1 MEKLGRFRYRFRP
14 APTKRPDTA
23 CALPNEHMKPQ
34 RLVYRPT
41 RSPRLNEMLGLIVL
55 VAAGLLLLSLITY
68 TPTDPSFNTVRGA
81 VSSSHPAQN
90 WTGQFGAY
98 VSDALL
104 QVFGAAILFV
114 PLVLLRIAISW
125 IRSRGVGAGLAKFAG
140 LGLWLLFA
148 PAVIALL
155 PGHVLWRHTLPVE
168 GVSGRIIA
176 DTMVQ
181 FVNFPG
187 AASISA
193 LMVMLSLYLAT
204 TFTLGSAREWFTSHF
219 AFARRI
225 RDRYQA
231 RQQRKRDDEADKLI
245 GAYES
250 KRERAITKA
259 RSRAEKAAGS
269 QRQPMPSMPGEA
281 LNGQENT
288 SLLSSFFGWF
298 SRRRKDMD
306 PSGAP
311 RQTWGTDEVEPAKSV
326 WQTMPRTLV
335 DAPAVTALSTAT
347 AAAAPYTQALAAAAQ
362 PHVTAAAA
370 AAEQDLFRQPDD
382 DATQDE
388 WLDSAER
395 NVFPGLAD
403 IDIPEPPPAR
413 LPTPIRSSA
422 LSPAPTPAP
431 SPIRAAAPMHA
442 APPMPSAMQPIA
454 DQNIA
459 FGRRADADMKAV
471 AMAAKSI
478 RGYKLPPSSLLYRSE
493 EHAETRE
500 EELLEEAKVLVQK
513 CAEFGVDG
521 NVTQINPGPVVTTFE
536 FKPDS
541 GVKYSRVTGL
551 ADDLCLAM
559 AAESILIER
568 MAGKSTV
575 GIQVPNHDRETI
587 WLRDVVECES
597 FAQSKS
603 KLAIA
608 LGKDINGRIVT
619 ADLAAMPHVL
629 IAGSTGS
636 GKSVAINAMIMSVLF
651 KSTPEQ
657 VRMILVDPKRVELG
671 MYEGIP
677 HLFTPIITEAKLAA
691 NALRNAV
698 REMER
703 RLKLLAANHVRNID
717 QFNKLFDNGSEYLF
731 EDVNQEPLPYIM
743 IIIDELADLMM
754 LDRANVEEA
763 ITRLAQMARAVG
775 IHLVLATQRPSVDV
789 ITGLIKANVPT
800 RMSFRLATK
809 VDSRTIIDSNGAESL
824 LGRGDMLFLPPGTSR
839 LQRIHAPFVTEKEIS
854 AVTAFWK
861 AQGEAQ
867 YAEGFLEAPKDEKGN
882 AEGGSA
888 NDGEDNDAL
897 FDDAVR
903 LVFEFGKASTSLL
916 QRRLRIG
923 YGRAAHLIDMMER
936 DGLVGPA
943 DGSKPREILK
953 SPSYYADVDAAL
965 R

>member
-1 MEKLGRFRYRFRP
+1 
-14 APTKRPDTA
+14 
-23 CALPNEHMKPQ
+23 MKPL
-34 RLVYRPT
+34 RLVSTPT
-41 RSPRLNEMLGLIVL
+41 RNRRLNEILGLVVMVCAVML
-55 VAAGLLLLSLITY
+55 FLALASY
-68 TPTDPSFNTVRGA
+68 TPTDPSSNTVGGFASSAHSGTGLAARLGA
-81 VSSSHPAQN
+81 HN
-90 WTGQFGAY
+90 WTGLVGAWLADVILQTIGIAAFFLPIVLGRVGY
-98 VSDALL
+98 CWMRQRPAGSALARL
-104 QVFGAAILFV
+104 LG
-114 PLVLLRIAISW
+114 LVLW
-125 IRSRGVGAGLAKFAG
+125 II
-140 LGLWLLFA
+140 FA
-148 PAVIALL
+148 PAAIGLL
-155 PGHVLWRHTLPVE
+155 SHAFLWRHALPIE
-168 GVSGRIIA
+168 GVTGRLLA
-176 DTMVQ
+176 DAMVQ
-181 FVNFPG
+181 YLNLPG
-187 AASISA
+187 ATIVLTLLVAVS
-193 LMVMLSLYLAT
+193 MYLAT
-204 TFTLGSAREWFTSHF
+204 TFTLHTAGEWIESHF
-219 AFARRI
+219 SFVRRIHERIQDWRVRRAFAK
-225 RDRYQA
+225 A
-231 RQQRKRDDEADKLI
+231 EKRGLTDQIEPREFGPVFA
-245 GAYES
+245 S
-250 KRERAITKA
+250 KREQTLEQAAIDLEQQRAATVPEP
-259 RSRAEKAAGS
+259 STLLGS
-269 QRQPMPSMPGEA
+269 
-281 LNGQENT
+281 L
-288 SLLSSFFGWF
+288 FGWWG
-298 SRRRKDMD
+298 RMRRKRN
-306 PSGAP
+306 PPTAP
-311 RQTWGTDEVEPAKSV
+311 QDSTEQQLEAPTASV
-326 WQTMPRTLV
+326 WQSMPRTHV
-335 DAPAVTALSTAT
+335 DAPPVTSLS
-347 AAAAPYTQALAAAAQ
+347 
-362 PHVTAAAA
+362 TAAAA
-370 AAEQDLFRQPDD
+370 AAPFAAALAAAAAPLRDADGTARLDLS
-382 DATQDE
+382 
-388 WLDSAER
+388 L
-395 NVFPGLAD
+395 
-403 IDIPEPPPAR
+403 PELPPAR
-413 LPTPIRSSA
+413 TPRA
-422 LSPAPTPAP
+422 RTPETPAP
-431 SPIRAAAPMHA
+431 QPVAAKPALI
-442 APPMPSAMQPIA
+442 PPPTREPQAIS
-454 DQNIA
+454 
-459 FGRRADADMKAV
+459 FGKRADADIKPV
-471 AMAAKSI
+471 TISPKSI
-478 RGYKLPPSSLLYRSE
+478 RGYKLPPSSLLYRSDE
-493 EHAETRE
+493 IAIVRE
-500 EELLEEAKVLVQK
+500 QALRDEARTLVEK

-521 NVTQINPGPVVTTFE
+521 QVTQINPGPVVTTFE
-536 FKPDS
+536 FRPDA

-575 GIQVPNHDRETI
+575 GIQVPNHERETI

-731 EDVNQEPLPYIM
+731 DDKDQEPLPYII

-754 LDRANVEEA
+754 LDRANVEES

-824 LGRGDMLFLPPGTSR
+824 LGKGDMLYLPPGTSR
-839 LQRIHAPFVTEKEIS
+839 VQRLHAPFVTEKEIA

-861 AQGEAQ
+861 AQGEAE
-867 YAEGFLEAPKDEKGN
+867 YVHGFLEGPKDEAGKDIDGN
-882 AEGGSA
+882 SETSQ
-888 NDGEDNDAL
+888 EDDDL

-903 LVFEFGKASTSLL
+903 LIFEFGKASTSLL

-953 SPSYYADVDAAL
+953 SPDYYKEVDAAL